1 MTISIPGWLQWVAYI
16 AGADGWPQGDE
27 DALYDLGKIW
37 EAGAQDVLDLVD
49 DLAGARTAAMSA
61 LEGEAAKEFDQQFQK
76 IFGGEA
82 SAEKIAAVMKSLG
95 ETARSTG
102 RDVEHTKLIIIGMLA
117 IAAAQIIALLWSLWG
132 SALVAAVVTVFR
144 QGIMRA
150 IVQLIEQIAARLAAL
165 AAKNTLK
172 KLVVGKVAFKAAAG
186 AAGKGLAGTVG
197 KYAAGGAALG
207 GGMEF
212 GIQAYQNGFGNRD
225 GYDLKEIGLAA
236 GTGLVG
242 GAVMG
247 AAGAPLRNALG
258 KGVGGLAT
266 KLGATPGTAVNV
278 GTRMVGGYSAAA
290 LGNTAGALSPWAAAS
305 LGVPSSW
312 MPEGA
317 SQLHLSAASIFGG
330 ATMGVM
336 DVGPGVHGAD
346 GSAASTPDGAGT
358 GSSSVH
364 AASDQVT
371 ALSDGA
377 SHSAKDFDAKIDVSG
392 NGHTGSHTA
401 VDVTNQPRADLSNQG
416 VQQQAPPSGHAPPAT
431 QQGGATPTAPSQAAP
446 ASPQSGQSSTVPAP
460 QQHSAGIT
468 QHPSA
473 SGRETGIQAP
483 ARQPGLPAARAMDGA
498 VTPEGPRAG
507 ERATGSETPGERVVA
522 KGDVDPAL
530 TEQRIQARE
539 QGDGVSTGRRD
550 SDVVADDA
558 VVVRNRDV
566 DNTSEAVRGS
576 ESTIH
581 PDSEAKATISPDET
595 PVPRGG
601 DPARAQDPTQP
612 LGSEHPVDHT
622 PTGDLE
628 AAASA
633 SKGADIAT
641 SQLEQH
647 RTEASNGDV
656 NEVRAHAEE
665 VRRTWAE
672 MDETT
677 QQHIVEQATEPGT
690 RTGLGSIDGL
700 PAWVRD
706 AVNRHSLVE
715 DMVVLYP
722 AHGPMIREWARA
734 VDEYRGDPG
743 NFRPP
748 RMSDFEA
755 RYGKSFPDT
764 TAPTGRLAAL
774 ADVFRSKFDRNV
786 ERTWEQAYR
795 VPEEGRTR
803 QLYAYDPHAHGGDGR
818 LLMSVGN
825 LDSADSIMVRTPGVT
840 STMRSIESN
849 INAAENHQIRASLR
863 AADLETAVLVNLGY
877 DAPAGLRLPFEA
889 GTARLASLGGDQLAH
904 DVAGLHTVRDG
915 GASIHLWGHSYGSVV
930 TAFAG
935 ADARVAPFVDTV
947 QLVGSPGAG
956 PMSRAGD
963 FGAGVDVYV
972 AAASGDPITRFG
984 SMTPG
989 PGQILG
995 KFGLGIDPA
1004 SEAFGA
1010 KRFAAEYES
1019 ANLKGGLL
1027 GMKSH
1032 LNYSATEHIGVDG
1045 RPTLLRDDPH
1055 VQVTEALDNTTHVL
1069 TGNPHLLKLESAWRA
1084 PDDVMSRVLQRDDPA
1099 STHPATPATGYPGA
1113 HEFARRTIEGFNERH
1128 PENPVRQLPE
1138 SDAGMDSFVKAWNNE
1153 FRATDLDHVLTE
1165 VSQGKSAILT
1175 VMYGAAALPDGHP
1188 GWRSFEIEPDPAHPS
1203 TPRVYDGDTPVGWP
1217 PRHEYPVSRMEMA
1230 TFDPD
1235 GRPTHPTD
1243 HGGPPEDGGSHPVA
1257 RSGDPGGGQPSP
1269 IDAVMPVLDRH
1280 GVTLEQL
1287 VGWNEL
1293 AATVG
1298 RDHLGE
1304 HFTPRQL
1311 QVMFEARMAHPHP
1324 DVGTPM
1330 QKVLDSNSVSPILK
1344 QIENPGS
1351 EYQGGGRYNA
1361 NDTGGCM
1368 STKADAAGLRTPAE
1382 LLRGLRLDYGKTS
1395 PFNEFTTTD
1404 HAYVVEG
1411 RLAEGEVRVP
1421 IGRIAE
1427 QLGIDHPM
1435 VRDLATGDPPHTGTG
1450 YTGADKGLN
1459 PEYEVR
1465 NGKWEPGATL
1475 YRIDADGSRHPVARL
1490 EDGDTW
1496 VSVKDP
1502 ADRVVEGWPKHEG
1515 TERVFRTPD
1524 EVQPDSGTGTHR
1536 QIGGENETAAGTGP
1550 PPAIEGPA
1558 AVRAFGESASETN
1571 AGASFFDHA
1580 DAILRGTDQMVPRAP
1595 GEFTVDVHGNR
1606 DAVILRDGAGN
1617 EYHLSPRE
1625 FADVI
1630 RTHTNWDGHTPIRLL
1645 SCDTGAGAH
1654 PFARDLAREL
1664 GVEVTAPDRAVWAY
1678 PDGREPVVSS
1688 VDRGPGPQY
1697 ELRPRIPPDGTW
1709 SRFLPDGRVE
1719 PVLSRGVHDGGAS
1732 APRSHPENLGG
1743 DDSAVQPHGREG
1755 ADLDAPALLDLP
1767 DYTPGTLSNAET
1779 RAVYAHGELR
1789 MQELNKR
1796 WAAEGMPAE
1805 ERAHRMFETRNEL
1818 RQWARTL
1825 MADREAA
1832 AHLSANE
1839 KMMTWDRLVE
1849 KTEAKGFTGDEIF
1862 QEIIES
1868 STRSRPGVNDA
1879 LGIDP
1884 HNPPPLPPHHGAEAE
1899 GRHPGSE
1906 DQTPTPRGGEDS
1918 PAETSQRRI
1927 DRIRELVNEFRENQG
1942 KPADFDSA
1950 DAVRPTPHEAQDGL
1964 PPASDREPLFDGSD
1978 LSPAERQALRDVWEG
1993 LSPDERRF
2001 LYSVEPMFGEHAE
2014 LPVAVSDHYARQ
2026 AAHDLRDS
2034 LISDIEMRRNINGD
2048 PMITHHELAQLQFL
2062 DNLLESVKQHEG
2074 QPPRFLLGFEHDGR
2088 SITSVGNPDTAT
2100 RMVVFAPGTF
2110 TSHHSL
2116 NPSLE
2121 RPGLK
2126 NWFGFKERFEKPG
2139 YMEVSRRIHEQL
2151 SDEFGSESVAVVDY
2165 QNYHA
2170 PQSLANPVTGAPNA
2184 RFAHEGAA
2192 ELRNH
2197 TDRLQHTNQV
2207 GDRQLW
2213 VAGHSYGTVLVG
2225 EAAKGGHG
2233 LNADGIIN
2241 LGSPGLRVDDVSGL
2255 ILKGEHLRPGDAPVH
2270 TMTRSDDPIRI
2281 VDKARE
2287 LHLDRLGIGHG
2298 LMPHHPEFGGRVW
2311 DVDGGPHRDPHNAY
2325 FDRDSVALHNIADI
2339 VAGGEPPPRLP
2350 QNEHGGEPG
2359 SSHHDS
2365 GRTGDDVIGHHDVP
2379 RDQDGRCAHDANDI
2393 LTTLTGKHAEL
2404 ATEPSSAGV
2413 PARDLFEARE
2423 STANFSSYEQV
2434 RSELL
2439 RSGDGATALL
2449 VSKWAGDGEVGG
2461 HAYVARND
2469 NGTVHLY
2476 EQIGD
2481 RIVRSGWPPRW
2492 GEPAVDKTAVGYFD
2506 RHGNPVE
2513 TLSGHLEQLRA
2524 ADEIGD
2530 VAGQRRL
2537 ESDGPA
2543 NPATITDKTS
2553 GHSVT
2558 VARSEQVA
2566 AYPQGSHPVFPG
2578 HSVTEIHRTVGSS
2591 EATFIQTEGKTAQ
2604 VHAVL
2609 RDVYENVDRPYTENK
2624 LTRAL
2629 SRLGFHGGHIVGF
2642 RFLLDQGEVN
2652 LFRQSEHFNDPVYKK
2667 MENEWATWI
2676 KKGGHVEVTIDLD
2689 SPGID
2694 PHNVVVKYDV
2704 FDKHGAQVYY
2714 DRVNF
2719 ENNEH
2724 QSFRRL
2730 STREIVH
2737 RLDMA
2742 ERLHQG
2748 TLAPL
2753 PDPVRAGHPHDVGAE
2768 WFRGKDHPEGID
2780 PQYGNPLTKHWSYTD
2795 SPTEAARMNPDV
2807 AALIDDPSA
2816 PYGRDPDGNAYTQA
2830 AYEARFNSEG
2840 PGGMHW
2846 MNFPGNDGAVVGSRV
2861 LYTDAQAFID
2871 SYGPYLDRIGAD
2883 SGKYLGVMVDGH
2895 PASWEQRA
2903 MHVDSLKDSYSTF
2916 ALQSLPA
2923 GWKIEIS
2930 EIAPGCGQPGGGLQV
2945 RIIDHNG
2952 VVRPVAGLLDEGVLD

>member
-27 DALYDLGKIW
+27 DALYELGEIW
-37 EAGAQDVLDLVD
+37 KAGADDVLELVD
-49 DLAGARTAAMSA
+49 DLAAARTAAMSA
-61 LEGEAAKEFDQQFQK
+61 LEGEAAAEFDKQFQK
-76 IFGGEA
+76 IFGGDA
-82 SAEKIAAVMKSLG
+82 SAEKIAAVMKSCG
-95 ETARSTG
+95 ETARTTG
-102 RDVEHTKLIIIGMLA
+102 RDVEHTKLIILGMLA
-117 IAAAQIIALLWSLWG
+117 LAAAQIIALMWSLFG
-132 SALVAAVVTVFR
+132 SALIAGVVTLFR
-144 QGIMRA
+144 YGITRA
-150 IVQLIEQIAARLAAL
+150 IVQLIEQIAARVAEF
-165 AAKNTLK
+165 AAKNALK
-172 KLVVGKVAFKAAAG
+172 KLVLGKLTFTAI
-186 AAGKGLAGTVG
+186 GKTAGT
-197 KYAAGGAALG
+197 YAAVGAGLG
-207 GGMEF
+207 GGLEF
-212 GIQAYQNGFGNRD
+212 GIQRYQISEGHRD

-236 GTGLVG
+236 GTGFVG
-242 GAVMG
+242 GGVMG
-247 AAGAPLRNALG
+247 AVGAPLKGLMG
-258 KGVGGLAT
+258 KGAAGL
-266 KLGATPGTAVNV
+266 
-278 GTRMVGGYSAAA
+278 GTRFGAAPGMGTTLGVRMAGGYTAAA
-290 LGNTAGALSPWAAAS
+290 IGNTAGALSPWAAAKM
-305 LGVPSSW
+305 GVPSSW

-336 DVGPGVHGAD
+336 DVGPGVHGSEA
-346 GSAASTPDGAGT
+346 SVASTADGAGA
-358 GSSSVH
+358 GSSLVH
-364 AASDQVT
+364 AASDQMTV
-371 ALSDGA
+371 LSDGA
-377 SHSAKDFDAKIDVSG
+377 NHSAKDFDAKIDVSG
-392 NGHTGSHTA
+392 NGHTGSHTG
-401 VDVTNQPRADLSNQG
+401 VDVTSQPRADLSNQG
-416 VQQQAPPSGHAPPAT
+416 VQQQAAPSGHAPPAT
-431 QQGGATPTAPSQAAP
+431 QQGGATPTAPSQATP
-446 ASPQSGQSSTVPAP
+446 ASASSTQSTTAPAP

-498 VTPEGPRAG
+498 VAPEGARAG
-507 ERATGSETPGERVVA
+507 ERATGSETAGERVFA

-530 TEQRIQARE
+530 TEQRTQARE
-539 QGDGVSTGRRD
+539 QGDGVNAGRRD
-550 SDVVADDA
+550 SDVVADDG
-558 VVVRNRDV
+558 VVIRDRDV
-566 DNTSEAVRGS
+566 DNTSEAVRGP

-581 PDSEAKATISPDET
+581 PESEAKARISPDET

-628 AAASA
+628 AAAST
-633 SKGADIAT
+633 SKAADMAT
-641 SQLEQH
+641 SQLEHH

-656 NEVRAHAEE
+656 NEVRTHAEE
-665 VRRTWAE
+665 VRRTWSE
-672 MDETT
+672 LEDTT
-677 QQHIVEQATEPGT
+677 QQQVVEQATQPGA

-715 DMVVLYP
+715 DLIVLYP
-722 AHGPMIREWARA
+722 GHGPMIREWARA

-743 NFRPP
+743 NVQPP
-748 RMSDFEA
+748 RMSEFEA

-764 TAPTGRLAAL
+764 TAPGGRLAAL

-803 QLYAYDPHAHGGDGR
+803 QLYVYDPHAHGGDGR

-889 GTARLASLGGDQLAH
+889 GTARLAALGGDQLAH

-956 PMSRAGD
+956 PLSRAGD

-1099 STHPATPATGYPGA
+1099 SMHPATPATGYPGA
-1113 HEFARRTIEGFNERH
+1113 HEFARQTIEGFNERH

-1138 SDAGMDSFVKAWNNE
+1138 SGAGMDSFVKAWNNE
-1153 FRATDLDHVLTE
+1153 FRATDLDHVLAE
-1165 VSQGKSAILT
+1165 VGQGKSAILT
-1175 VMYGAAALPDGHP
+1175 VMYDAAALPDGHP
-1188 GWRSFEIEPDPAHPS
+1188 GWRSFEIEPDAAHPS
-1203 TPRVYDGDTPVGWP
+1203 TPRVYDGDNPVGWP

-1235 GRPTHPTD
+1235 GRPTHPID
-1243 HGGPPEDGGSHPVA
+1243 HGGLPEDGGSHPVA
-1257 RSGDPGGGQPSP
+1257 RSGDPEGGQPSP
-1269 IDAVMPVLDRH
+1269 IDAVMPVLDRY

-1536 QIGGENETAAGTGP
+1536 QIDGENETAGGTGP

-1580 DAILRGTDQMVPRAP
+1580 DATLRGTDQMVPRAP

-1617 EYHLSPRE
+1617 EYRLSPRE

-1630 RTHTNWDGHTPIRLL
+1630 RTHTSWDGHTPIRLL

-1849 KTEAKGFTGDEIF
+1849 KTEAKGFTGDEVF

-1868 STRSRPGVNDA
+1868 STRSRPGVNDV

-1884 HNPPPLPPHHGAEAE
+1884 HNPPPLPPHRGPDAEGPPPSPRGSADDAASAREPHPGEVNGGDLAVQPHGLEGVDLPTQLPEDPALRGQVVNEALQMRQERLADTEQAVRSLEQRVEEARAERNALTKELHQKQDELASGHSDALELEVKDLKHRVDEADAELKRVEAETKAPLIDAKNRVHQGRELVRAVGELEHLQDQRRVEAGREPTDGTELQVLRQQLDEVRPVSEDAVAEVHRLMRDEERLEAERRRAEKAGDHELARDLTTERDAARDSLRKATDRLSDSEHETTMASILERQASWEHLPQRVRDERLSEQITAAERRVSDRYREFVAGERAWDTVDLARAEGRVDTAEVRRLRRTQSDAAAARQRDLDIDNRSRYEDLTRQDLESRLRANPDDPWLRRALMTFSERIQQGWRIFDLEHARQSVAGRRGAEAVE
-1899 GRHPGSE
+1899 WQFWRQAQGLSRCTADEVAEALQQRRELGLEPARKDNARVREPFVEIRHDELRAVAERLQATERIPDAEQFIAEQISHEMSQLAALHEQDYFMAGVDFIGRLMGYPLLGDSAINSSLGTVWKTLVDFNGARVPLWDAVLEAAKAQHAAG
-1906 DQTPTPRGGEDS
+1906 RGGE
-1918 PAETSQRRI
+1918 
-1927 DRIRELVNEFRENQG
+1927 
-1942 KPADFDSA
+1942 
-1950 DAVRPTPHEAQDGL
+1950 
-1964 PPASDREPLFDGSD
+1964 PL
-1978 LSPAERQALRDVWEG
+1978 DVW
-1993 LSPDERRF
+1993 F
-2001 LYSVEPMFGEHAE
+2001 
-2014 LPVAVSDHYARQ
+2014 
-2026 AAHDLRDS
+2026 
-2034 LISDIEMRRNINGD
+2034 
-2048 PMITHHELAQLQFL
+2048 T
-2062 DNLLESVKQHEG
+2062 NLL
-2074 QPPRFLLGFEHDGR
+2074 
-2088 SITSVGNPDTAT
+2088 
-2100 RMVVFAPGTF
+2100 
-2110 TSHHSL
+2110 
-2116 NPSLE
+2116 
-2121 RPGLK
+2121 
-2126 NWFGFKERFEKPG
+2126 
-2139 YMEVSRRIHEQL
+2139 
-2151 SDEFGSESVAVVDY
+2151 
-2165 QNYHA
+2165 
-2170 PQSLANPVTGAPNA
+2170 
-2184 RFAHEGAA
+2184 
-2192 ELRNH
+2192 
-2197 TDRLQHTNQV
+2197 
-2207 GDRQLW
+2207 
-2213 VAGHSYGTVLVG
+2213 
-2225 EAAKGGHG
+2225 
-2233 LNADGIIN
+2233 
-2241 LGSPGLRVDDVSGL
+2241 
-2255 ILKGEHLRPGDAPVH
+2255 
-2270 TMTRSDDPIRI
+2270 
-2281 VDKARE
+2281 
-2287 LHLDRLGIGHG
+2287 
-2298 LMPHHPEFGGRVW
+2298 
-2311 DVDGGPHRDPHNAY
+2311 
-2325 FDRDSVALHNIADI
+2325 
-2339 VAGGEPPPRLP
+2339 
-2350 QNEHGGEPG
+2350 
-2359 SSHHDS
+2359 
-2365 GRTGDDVIGHHDVP
+2365 
-2379 RDQDGRCAHDANDI
+2379 
-2393 LTTLTGKHAEL
+2393 
-2404 ATEPSSAGV
+2404 
-2413 PARDLFEARE
+2413 
-2423 STANFSSYEQV
+2423 
-2434 RSELL
+2434 
-2439 RSGDGATALL
+2439 
-2449 VSKWAGDGEVGG
+2449 
-2461 HAYVARND
+2461 
-2469 NGTVHLY
+2469 
-2476 EQIGD
+2476 
-2481 RIVRSGWPPRW
+2481 
-2492 GEPAVDKTAVGYFD
+2492 
-2506 RHGNPVE
+2506 
-2513 TLSGHLEQLRA
+2513 
-2524 ADEIGD
+2524 
-2530 VAGQRRL
+2530 
-2537 ESDGPA
+2537 
-2543 NPATITDKTS
+2543 
-2553 GHSVT
+2553 
-2558 VARSEQVA
+2558 
-2566 AYPQGSHPVFPG
+2566 
-2578 HSVTEIHRTVGSS
+2578 
-2591 EATFIQTEGKTAQ
+2591 
-2604 VHAVL
+2604 
-2609 RDVYENVDRPYTENK
+2609 
-2624 LTRAL
+2624 
-2629 SRLGFHGGHIVGF
+2629 
-2642 RFLLDQGEVN
+2642 
-2652 LFRQSEHFNDPVYKK
+2652 
-2667 MENEWATWI
+2667 
-2676 KKGGHVEVTIDLD
+2676 
-2689 SPGID
+2689 
-2694 PHNVVVKYDV
+2694 
-2704 FDKHGAQVYY
+2704 
-2714 DRVNF
+2714 
-2719 ENNEH
+2719 
-2724 QSFRRL
+2724 
-2730 STREIVH
+2730 
-2737 RLDMA
+2737 
-2742 ERLHQG
+2742 
-2748 TLAPL
+2748 
-2753 PDPVRAGHPHDVGAE
+2753 
-2768 WFRGKDHPEGID
+2768 
-2780 PQYGNPLTKHWSYTD
+2780 
-2795 SPTEAARMNPDV
+2795 
-2807 AALIDDPSA
+2807 
-2816 PYGRDPDGNAYTQA
+2816 
-2830 AYEARFNSEG
+2830 
-2840 PGGMHW
+2840 
-2846 MNFPGNDGAVVGSRV
+2846 
-2861 LYTDAQAFID
+2861 
-2871 SYGPYLDRIGAD
+2871 
-2883 SGKYLGVMVDGH
+2883 
-2895 PASWEQRA
+2895 
-2903 MHVDSLKDSYSTF
+2903 
-2916 ALQSLPA
+2916 
-2923 GWKIEIS
+2923 
-2930 EIAPGCGQPGGGLQV
+2930 
-2945 RIIDHNG
+2945 
-2952 VVRPVAGLLDEGVLD
+2952 

>member
-1 MTISIPGWLQWVAYI
+1 MTISIPGWLQWVSYI

-37 EAGAQDVLDLVD
+37 EAGAHDVLELVD

-76 IFGGEA
+76 IFGGDA

-132 SALVAAVVTVFR
+132 SALVAAVVTAFR

-186 AAGKGLAGTVG
+186 AAGKGLAGTAG
-197 KYAAGGAALG
+197 KYAVGGAVLG

-266 KLGATPGTAVNV
+266 KLGATPGRAVSV
-278 GTRMVGGYSAAA
+278 GTRMAGGYSAAA
-290 LGNTAGALSPWAAAS
+290 LGNAAGAVTPWAAAS

-336 DVGPGVHGAD
+336 DVGPGVHGSEA
-346 GSAASTPDGAGT
+346 SAASTADGAGA
-358 GSSSVH
+358 GSSSSVH
-364 AASDQVT
+364 AASEQLT

-377 SHSAKDFDAKIDVSG
+377 HHGAKDFDAKIDVPG
-392 NGHTGSHTA
+392 NGHTGSHTG
-401 VDVTNQPRADLSNQG
+401 VDVTSQPRADLSNQG
-416 VQQQAPPSGHAPPAT
+416 VQQQAAPSGHPQPAA
-431 QQGGATPTAPSQAAP
+431 QQSGAAPTAPSQAAP
-446 ASPQSGQSSTVPAP
+446 ASAQSTQSTTVPAP
-460 QQHSAGIT
+460 QQHSAGVT

-473 SGRETGIQAP
+473 SGREAGIQAP

-498 VTPEGPRAG
+498 VTPEGSRAG
-507 ERATGSETPGERVVA
+507 ERATGSETPGERVA
-522 KGDVDPAL
+522 ARNDTTPGDSAP
-530 TEQRIQARE
+530 TEQRVQARE
-539 QGDGVSTGRRD
+539 QGDGLGSERQG

-558 VVVRNRDV
+558 VVIRDR
-566 DNTSEAVRGS
+566 DIDSTSDAVRGP
-576 ESTIH
+576 ESTTR
-581 PDSEAKATISPDET
+581 PELENQATLTRDQT
-595 PVPRGG
+595 PVPRG
-601 DPARAQDPTQP
+601 DDSVRPQDSTQP
-612 LGSEHPVDHT
+612 SGSQHPVDHT
-622 PTGDLE
+622 STGD
-628 AAASA
+628 
-633 SKGADIAT
+633 
-641 SQLEQH
+641 
-647 RTEASNGDV
+647 RTGASNDHV
-656 NEVRAHAEE
+656 NDVRAHTEE
-665 VRRTWAE
+665 ARRAWSEVEGAI
-672 MDETT
+672 
-677 QQHIVEQATEPGT
+677 QQQIVEQARQSGAPV
-690 RTGLGSIDGL
+690 GLGLLDGL
-700 PAWVRD
+700 PPWVRN
-706 AVNRHSLVE
+706 AFNQHNLVE
-715 DMVVLYP
+715 DMVVIYP
-722 AHGPMIREWARA
+722 AHGPMIREWAHA
-734 VDEYRGDPG
+734 VD
-743 NFRPP
+743 
-748 RMSDFEA
+748 
-755 RYGKSFPDT
+755 
-764 TAPTGRLAAL
+764 
-774 ADVFRSKFDRNV
+774 V
-786 ERTWEQAYR
+786 
-795 VPEEGRTR
+795 
-803 QLYAYDPHAHGGDGR
+803 GGSSAR
-818 LLMSVGN
+818 LL
-825 LDSADSIMVRTPGVT
+825 
-840 STMRSIESN
+840 
-849 INAAENHQIRASLR
+849 
-863 AADLETAVLVNLGY
+863 
-877 DAPAGLRLPFEA
+877 
-889 GTARLASLGGDQLAH
+889 
-904 DVAGLHTVRDG
+904 
-915 GASIHLWGHSYGSVV
+915 
-930 TAFAG
+930 
-935 ADARVAPFVDTV
+935 
-947 QLVGSPGAG
+947 
-956 PMSRAGD
+956 
-963 FGAGVDVYV
+963 
-972 AAASGDPITRFG
+972 
-984 SMTPG
+984 
-989 PGQILG
+989 
-995 KFGLGIDPA
+995 
-1004 SEAFGA
+1004 
-1010 KRFAAEYES
+1010 
-1019 ANLKGGLL
+1019 
-1027 GMKSH
+1027 
-1032 LNYSATEHIGVDG
+1032 
-1045 RPTLLRDDPH
+1045 
-1055 VQVTEALDNTTHVL
+1055 
-1069 TGNPHLLKLESAWRA
+1069 
-1084 PDDVMSRVLQRDDPA
+1084 
-1099 STHPATPATGYPGA
+1099 
-1113 HEFARRTIEGFNERH
+1113 
-1128 PENPVRQLPE
+1128 
-1138 SDAGMDSFVKAWNNE
+1138 
-1153 FRATDLDHVLTE
+1153 
-1165 VSQGKSAILT
+1165 
-1175 VMYGAAALPDGHP
+1175 
-1188 GWRSFEIEPDPAHPS
+1188 
-1203 TPRVYDGDTPVGWP
+1203 
-1217 PRHEYPVSRMEMA
+1217 
-1230 TFDPD
+1230 
-1235 GRPTHPTD
+1235 D
-1243 HGGPPEDGGSHPVA
+1243 HGGPPVEGGSHPVV
-1257 RSGDPGGGQPSP
+1257 RSGDPEGGRPSP
-1269 IDAVMPVLDRH
+1269 IDAVMPVLDRY

-1536 QIGGENETAAGTGP
+1536 QIDGENETAGGTGP

-1580 DAILRGTDQMVPRAP
+1580 DATLRGTDQMVPRAP

-1617 EYHLSPRE
+1617 EYRLSPRE

-1630 RTHTNWDGHTPIRLL
+1630 RTQTSWDGHTPIRLL

-1796 WAAEGMPAE
+1796 WAAEGMLAE

-1849 KTEAKGFTGDEIF
+1849 KTEAKGFTGDEVF

-1884 HNPPPLPPHHGAEAE
+1884 HNPPPLPPRHGADAE
-1899 GRHPGSE
+1899 GRHPGPD

-1993 LSPDERRF
+1993 LLPDERRF

-2014 LPVAVSDHYARQ
+2014 LPVAVSDRYARQ

-2100 RMVVFAPGTF
+2100 RTVVFAPGTF

-2139 YMEVSRRIHEQL
+2139 YMEVSRRIHQALTNEL
-2151 SDEFGSESVAVVDY
+2151 RHSDVAVVDY

-2184 RFAHEGAA
+2184 RFAHDGAA

-2207 GDRQLW
+2207 GDHQLW

-2255 ILKGEHLRPGDAPVH
+2255 ILKGEHQTPGDAPVH

-2281 VDKARE
+2281 VDKARQ
-2287 LHLDRLGIGHG
+2287 LHLDRFGIGHG
-2298 LMPHHPEFGGRVW
+2298 LMPDHPEFGGRMW

-2359 SSHHDS
+2359 SGHHDS

-2404 ATEPSSAGV
+2404 ATEPSPTGI
-2413 PARDLFEARE
+2413 PAREVFEARE
-2423 STANFSSYEQV
+2423 SAAHFSSYEQV

-2439 RSGDGATALL
+2439 RNGDGATTLL
-2449 VSKWAGDGEVGG
+2449 VSKWAGDGGVGG

-2481 RIVRSGWPPRW
+2481 RIVRSGWPPHW

-2506 RHGNPVE
+2506 RHGNPLDPLNGRHGE
-2513 TLSGHLEQLRA
+2513 LHTAE
-2524 ADEIGD
+2524 EIGD
-2530 VAGQRRL
+2530 VAGRRRPSPAEVQAALRDAPRDEFGRPVDHRNERPLTPDDQHGRRTWVMRWDAREEHFVAENRSL
-2537 ESDGPA
+2537 EPPPPPDTFDPTKA
-2543 NPATITDKTS
+2543 VPYNS
-2553 GHSVT
+2553 GDPY
-2558 VARSEQVA
+2558 R
-2566 AYPQGSHPVFPG
+2566 PG
-2578 HSVTEIHRTVGSS
+2578 EYLPDADPGWREINRGSS
-2591 EATFIQTEGKTAQ
+2591 HQDWMDYQQQISGAARTATGVPEYMRVDADTGRPVEYDGHTQRGDEEVFLEAKDGYAGIA
-2604 VHAVL
+2604 A
-2609 RDVYENVDRPYTENK
+2609 RD
-2624 LTRAL
+2624 
-2629 SRLGFHGGHIVGF
+2629 S
-2642 RFLLDQGEVN
+2642 
-2652 LFRQSEHFNDPVYKK
+2652 SEH
-2667 MENEWATWI
+2667 WA
-2676 KKGGHVEVTIDLD
+2676 
-2689 SPGID
+2689 
-2694 PHNVVVKYDV
+2694 
-2704 FDKHGAQVYY
+2704 
-2714 DRVNF
+2714 DR
-2719 ENNEH
+2719 
-2724 QSFRRL
+2724 
-2730 STREIVH
+2730 
-2737 RLDMA
+2737 A
-2742 ERLHQG
+2742 ERLVLQAERQLG
-2748 TLAPL
+2748 AL
-2753 PDPVRAGHPHDVGAE
+2753 PDNASLEWHVSDPLGA
-2768 WFRGKDHPEGID
+2768 
-2780 PQYGNPLTKHWSYTD
+2780 
-2795 SPTEAARMNPDV
+2795 AAIREL
-2807 AALIDDPSA
+2807 LIDNGMADIVVI
-2816 PYGRDPDGNAYTQA
+2816 YT
-2830 AYEARFNSEG
+2830 
-2840 PGGMHW
+2840 PK
-2846 MNFPGNDGAVVGSRV
+2846 
-2861 LYTDAQAFID
+2861 L
-2871 SYGPYLDRIGAD
+2871 
-2883 SGKYLGVMVDGH
+2883 
-2895 PASWEQRA
+2895 
-2903 MHVDSLKDSYSTF
+2903 
-2916 ALQSLPA
+2916 
-2923 GWKIEIS
+2923 
-2930 EIAPGCGQPGGGLQV
+2930 
-2945 RIIDHNG
+2945 
-2952 VVRPVAGLLDEGVLD
+2952 